1 MLGQAHRPAH
11 DHPFGPGVH
20 AGGEFDVNQRHARL
34 LLDVLPAGGVDFAQ
48 VGAHSRGVFG
58 DERMVEHRLA
68 AADLCFA
75 LPLEQELDH
84 AAHHRHV
91 ATQGRAEVRGVGRL
105 GAVHEHFDR
114 VLRMLEAL
122 QSALLERVDADH
134 LCPALDRFAQGL
146 EHPRVV
152 GAGVLADDEDRV
164 GMLQV
169 VKHHSAFAHAEA
181 FDHAHRA
188 GFVAHVGAV
197 RKVVGAVGPHE
208 QLIEECRLVTGPARG
223 VELGLVR
230 RLQRVEVPG
239 DQREGLVPGGFHVTV
254 GGCVIAHRVG
264 QAALILQ
271 PVIALFGQR
280 RDAVFV
286 EERRVDQTPRGFPVN
301 RLGAVFAELDHAVFR
316 RLAPGATG
324 AVEAAVL
331 VGLEHGANVLQRVF
345 TAQPVLGDS
354 NQCTPTGGGTFVGFV
369 AVDLRHGTS
378 P

>member
-1 MLGQAHRPAH
+1 
-11 DHPFGPGVH
+11 
-20 AGGEFDVNQRHARL
+20 
-34 LLDVLPAGGVDFAQ
+34 
-48 VGAHSRGVFG
+48 
-58 DERMVEHRLA
+58 
-68 AADLCFA
+68 
-75 LPLEQELDH
+75 
-84 AAHHRHV
+84 
-91 ATQGRAEVRGVGRL
+91 
-105 GAVHEHFDR
+105 
-114 VLRMLEAL
+114 MLEAL

-134 LCPALDRFAQGL
+134 LCAALDRFAQGL

-152 GAGVLADDEDRV
+152 GAGVLADDEDRI

-169 VKHHSAFAHAEA
+169 VKHHGAFTHAEA

-264 QAALILQ
+264 QATLILQ